1 MAVRHVVLFKFKPE
15 VDAKRVA
22 ELVAAFVALKDT
34 IDVVEA
40 LEWGTDMSPEGLQDG
55 FTHCFYLTF
64 ADAAARDAHFARGEG
79 FADEASLVLDAGEP
93 DVVRDPHRPG

>member
-1 MAVRHVVLFKFKPE
+1 MAVRHVVLFKFKAE
-15 VDAKRVA
+15 VDAARVA

-64 ADAAARDAHFARGEG
+64 ADAAARDAYLPHPVHQAFVEQLRPCLEKA
-79 FADEASLVLDAGEP
+79 LVIDY
-93 DVVRDPHRPG
+93 VPGV